1 MSGYAAQ
8 LREISQRQDRAKSNR
23 LSGYGKSLGYLQFP
37 IENDERFKG
46 QVVFTAK
53 DSQGN
58 VADLGSTSLY
68 LPRGINFSDAAAYDN
83 IDLGLIGVA
92 AEAGGKAA
100 VGQSLSKLSE
110 QAASDA
116 TALNQIA
123 IQGVDQKNKSGF
135 AEVDDLISKLTTGDI
150 SATLP
155 IIQRALPLVPIGG
168 QELEAGLRSATRTTA
183 NPHKRSLF
191 RDVGMRTFNFSFSL
205 APSSAEE
212 ANAVNQMIKFFRFN
226 LYPERILGKSTY
238 RFPSVFEIKF
248 YYNGEMDNVPKIK
261 DCYLVSFAT
270 NFNPN
275 NGAMFED
282 GNFSETEIALT
293 FQEERPLDRD
303 DIVDGF

>member
-23 LSGYGKSLGYLQFP
+23 LYGYGKSLGHSQFP

-46 QVVFTAK
+46 QVIFTAK
-53 DSQGN
+53 DAQSN
-58 VADLGSTSLY
+58 VADLGSASLY
-68 LPRGINFSDAAAYDN
+68 LPRGLNFSDAAAYDN
-83 IDLGLIGVA
+83 IDLGLIGVG
-92 AEAGGKAA
+92 AEA
-100 VGQSLSKLSE
+100 VGNVAKSQSLSSLAN
-110 QAASDA
+110 QASTTAK
-116 TALNQIA
+116 ALNSISTQGLENQI
-123 IQGVDQKNKSGF
+123 QTGF
-135 AEVDDLISKLTTGDI
+135 SQIDDLASKLATGDI

-168 QELEAGLRSATRTTA
+168 QELEAGVRSATRTSA

-191 RDVGMRTFNFSFSL
+191 RDVGMRTFTFSFAL
-205 APSSAEE
+205 APSSAAE
-212 ANAVNQMIKFFRFN
+212 AAAVNSIIKFFRFN
-226 LYPERILGKSTY
+226 LYPEKILSKSTY
-238 RFPSVFEIKF
+238 KFPSIFDIKF
-248 YYNGEMDNVPKIK
+248 YYNGEMTNVPKIK

-293 FQEERPLDRD
+293 FQEERPLDRE
-303 DIVDGF
+303 DIADGF

>member
-1 MSGYAAQ
+1 MSGYQSQLQGVKIAQDAASAYKTNQ
-8 LREISQRQDRAKSNR
+8 
-23 LSGYGKSLGYLQFP
+23 YGKSLGYLQFP

-92 AEAGGKAA
+92 AEAGGRAA
-100 VGQSLSKLSE
+100 VGQSLSKLAE
-110 QAASDA
+110 QAAS
-116 TALNQIA
+116 TAKAISQIA
-123 IQGVDQKNKSGF
+123 TQGVDGKIQTGS
-135 AEVDDLISKLTTGDI
+135 AEVNDLISKLVTGDI
-150 SATLP
+150 STTLP

-303 DIVDGF
+303 DIADGF